1 MNFLFDLYGTLV
13 DIQTDERSDDFWK
26 KICIL
31 LKENTDRSEALRRQY
46 ESLCEK
52 QKATGREEIDLTEV
66 FRAMLEERELPADDA
81 SVWQFAA
88 RFRRDSRS
96 RLQLFPEVG
105 EILTG
110 LRSRGAGV
118 YLLSNAQACF
128 TRAELRELGLNVYF
142 DGIILSSEIG
152 YKKPSAEFFRIALS
166 SLGLHPANCIYVGND
181 RRDDVF
187 GAGRAGMRTVYIPT
201 PQSGN
206 YPKGTYPPPD
216 DAVQTHAEL
225 KQLLFDIASGLPSV

>member
-1 MNFLFDLYGTLV
+1 MNFLFDLYGTLI

-26 KICIL
+26 KICVL
-31 LKENTDRSEALRRQY
+31 LKENTDRSEDLCRQY
-46 ESLCEK
+46 ETLCEK

-66 FRAMLEERELPADDA
+66 FRAMLEERGLPDDDE

-96 RLQLFPEVG
+96 RLQLFPEVV
-105 EILTG
+105 EMLSG

-128 TRAELRELGLNVYF
+128 TRAELRELGLDVCF
-142 DGIILSSEIG
+142 DGIILSSEISF
-152 YKKPSAEFFRIALS
+152 KKPSEEFFRIALAKF
-166 SLGLHPANCIYVGND
+166 GLNSDDCIYVGND

-187 GAGRAGMRTVYIPT
+187 GANSAGMKTVYIPT
-201 PQSGN
+201 PQSGT
-206 YPKGTYPPPD
+206 YPEGTYPPPD
-216 DAVQTHAEL
+216 HAVQTHAEL
-225 KQLLFDIASGLPSV
+225 KRLLFDLAVGNRA